1 MRFRVPTRSHS
12 VHLEPQD
19 VRSQPYAVHMQHFPI
34 VTSLLRIALGN
45 DDSERLAHQ
54 VRRLIDALE
63 ADGDHTQ
70 AAALTK
76 LLNQRARKT
85 EISPSRLT
93 QSTHLPTGLEQI
105 TARTPVPVDKD
116 SSAPLAT
123 VIMADEIMA
132 TLPLF
137 PPSVQAN
144 IDALLME
151 WMNADRLREAGLSP
165 SPSLLVYGAPG
176 TGKTTLA
183 LWLAKQ
189 LHRPVVLARL
199 DGLISSFLGTTA
211 RNLSALFA
219 FANRYDCV
227 LILDEFDALAKVRD
241 DPNEVGEIKRVVN
254 ALLQNMDV
262 RAARGITIAL
272 TNHEALLDPAIWR
285 RFEVQLAIPLPG
297 FEQRVEIA
305 QRSLD
310 STGEQPKVE
319 ARLLAWVA
327 DGLSGAELRT
337 LTTKYRKRRLFAE
350 AQDTPPVRT
359 IAQVADSTSVHIGK
373 GVLDALH
380 SDESEQVRRLASAM
394 FSHSDLAYLFDVS
407 TKTIQRRVLEIATV
421 E

>member
-1 MRFRVPTRSHS
+1 
-12 VHLEPQD
+12 
-19 VRSQPYAVHMQHFPI
+19 MQHFPI
-34 VTSLLRIALGN
+34 VISLLRIALGN

-123 VIMADEIMA
+123 VIMADEITA

-219 FANRYDCV
+219 FANR
-227 LILDEFDALAKVRD
+227 
-241 DPNEVGEIKRVVN
+241 
-254 ALLQNMDV
+254 
-262 RAARGITIAL
+262 
-272 TNHEALLDPAIWR
+272 
-285 RFEVQLAIPLPG
+285 
-297 FEQRVEIA
+297 
-305 QRSLD
+305 
-310 STGEQPKVE
+310 
-319 ARLLAWVA
+319 
-327 DGLSGAELRT
+327 
-337 LTTKYRKRRLFAE
+337 TTAF
-350 AQDTPPVRT
+350 
-359 IAQVADSTSVHIGK
+359 
-373 GVLDALH
+373 
-380 SDESEQVRRLASAM
+380 
-394 FSHSDLAYLFDVS
+394 
-407 TKTIQRRVLEIATV
+407 
-421 E
+421 

>member
-1 MRFRVPTRSHS
+1 
-12 VHLEPQD
+12 
-19 VRSQPYAVHMQHFPI
+19 
-34 VTSLLRIALGN
+34 
-45 DDSERLAHQ
+45 
-54 VRRLIDALE
+54 
-63 ADGDHTQ
+63 
-70 AAALTK
+70 
-76 LLNQRARKT
+76 
-85 EISPSRLT
+85 
-93 QSTHLPTGLEQI
+93 
-105 TARTPVPVDKD
+105 
-116 SSAPLAT
+116 
-123 VIMADEIMA
+123 MA

-137 PPSVQAN
+137 PLSVQSN

-151 WMNADRLREAGLSP
+151 WTNADRLRDAGLSP

-219 FANRYDCV
+219 FANRYDCI

-254 ALLQNMDV
+254 ALLQNMDA
-262 RAARGITIAL
+262 RATRGITIAL

-310 STGEQPKVE
+310 TTGEQPRVE
-319 ARLLAWVA
+319 ARMLAWVA
-327 DGLSGAELRT
+327 EGLSGAELRT
-337 LTTKYRKRRLFAE
+337 LATKYRKRRLFAE

-373 GVLDALH
+373 EVLDALH